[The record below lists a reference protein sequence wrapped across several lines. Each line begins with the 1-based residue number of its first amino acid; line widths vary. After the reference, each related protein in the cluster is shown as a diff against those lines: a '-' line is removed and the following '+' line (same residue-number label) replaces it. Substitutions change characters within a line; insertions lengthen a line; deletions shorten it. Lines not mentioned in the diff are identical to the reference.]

1 MGPMTQL
8 FLLCHEGELS
18 YVRCDLREALY
29 GHPEVQIVGQGSTEK
44 MYMGYLL
51 LSCDGELPAEL
62 FEELRANPDVYLYAV
77 HDPNAGQDGEDGEE
91 AETESEETE
100 EVSQAEPLAT

>member
-1 MGPMTQL
+1 MTHL
-8 FLLCHEGELS
+8 LLLCHEGDLS
-18 YVRCDLREALY
+18 YVLCDLREVLH

-77 HDPNAGQDGEDGEE
+77 HDPNVWQDEEDGAGE
-91 AETESEETE
+91 ATGDEETE
-100 EVSQAEPLAT
+100 AASQSEDLAT

>member
-1 MGPMTQL
+1 MTHL
-8 FLLCHEGELS
+8 LLLCHEGELS
-18 YVRCDLREALY
+18 YVRCDLREALS

-77 HDPNAGQDGEDGEE
+77 HDPNVWQDEEDGAGE
-91 AETESEETE
+91 ATGDEETE
-100 EVSQAEPLAT
+100 AASQSEHLAT

>member
-1 MGPMTQL
+1 MTHL
-8 FLLCHEGELS
+8 LLLCHEGELS
-18 YVRCDLREALY
+18 YVLCDLREVLH

-77 HDPNAGQDGEDGEE
+77 HDPNVWQDEEDGAGE
-91 AETESEETE
+91 ATGDEETE
-100 EVSQAEPLAT
+100 AASQSEDLAT